1 MARMSLPSPARRN
14 ILSRVKKGW
23 SKLTTTDRSTL
34 LRHRNYIQQGRDGNL
49 AFVYKDKDA
58 PIEVIKLYQQRMA
71 FNGYLHHGSVSEIPS
86 GELAHETDRKAYFF
100 GFSGNSYHRLLNII
114 YRFWYIMARKGKC
127 RTPQEAVRKP
137 TPSYYSNG
145 RMLISQKPVALGLRK
160 PYIYIYIY
168 TVCRGLGK

>member
-58 PIEVIKLYQQRMA
+58 PIEVIKVYQQRMA
-71 FNGYLHHGSVSEIPS
+71 FNGYLHHGSVSGIPS
-86 GELAHETDRKAYFF
+86 GELAHETERKAYFRVL
-100 GFSGNSYHRLLNII
+100 GNSYHRLLNII
-114 YRFWYIMARKGKC
+114 YRFWYVMARMRKRG
-127 RTPQEAVRKP
+127 TTHEAVRKS

-145 RMLISQKPVALGLRK
+145 RMLISQKPRSVL
-160 PYIYIYIY
+160 PW
-168 TVCRGLGK
+168 V